1 MGSWGQRGTETQR
14 KDVKNLLYSR
24 RLLIDDV
31 INCYSFSALT
41 LTLGRS
47 GIQSVKISCTSNL
60 LRRPFGLTRCVNWK
74 YRLVK
79 QKVIAIQ
86 QLLLSSVELV
96 SKCYGI
102 LKRIRQLIEKHVC
115 ACTVRVRT
123 SYYLGTICG
132 DACPL
137 SCVGAEAGLAGW
149 PNAQGRRDGGS

>member
-1 MGSWGQRGTETQR
+1 METQR

-31 INCYSFSALT
+31 INCYSFSALQCFDSDV
-41 LTLGRS
+41 GKEWHP
-47 GIQSVKISCTSNL
+47 IQSVKISCTSNL
-60 LRRPFGLTRCVNWK
+60 LRRPFGITRCVNWK
-74 YRLVK
+74 YRLVN

-102 LKRIRQLIEKHVC
+102 LKRIRQLIEKHVR